1 MLPVRRF
8 DAILFDLNG
17 TLAEGYD
24 RFGPGEDYHATYR
37 DLGGRELSAAAL
49 RDRIDRTLARLLPL
63 YSDGPADPFPAL
75 RDCVPDS
82 DRLPAAELEL
92 LLATVAAHEC
102 GQIPPARVALLR
114 RLSGSHRLG
123 LVSDLWAPA
132 RRCREELAALGLDE
146 VFGTLVFSCE
156 HGAVKPARRL
166 FELALAELDVEPAR
180 TLFVGDHPQ
189 RDIEGAAACG
199 LRTVWIGDPAVAS
212 GADWVLRDVLELG
225 G

>member
-17 TLAEGYD
+17 TLAEDYD
-24 RFGPGEDYHATYR
+24 RFGACEDYHATYR

-49 RDRIDRTLARLLPL
+49 RGWIDRALARLLPL
-63 YSDGPADPFPAL
+63 YSDGPADPFPTL
-75 RDCVPDS
+75 RDCVPDA

-132 RRCREELAALGLDE
+132 RRCREDLAALGLDE
-146 VFGTLVFSCE
+146 VFGTLVINGNLNTGNS
-156 HGAVKPARRL
+156 KIRL
-166 FELALAELDVEPAR
+166 NHIQLADRQQTRLQFP
-180 TLFVGDHPQ
+180 
-189 RDIEGAAACG
+189 
-199 LRTVWIGDPAVAS
+199 
-212 GADWVLRDVLELG
+212 VLRSVPVPGTWKDF
-225 G
+225 